1 MQYMTG
7 PIYMEGRENP
17 EAGKDAKENRSVKRA
32 FSENVNAGRTGEIW
46 DMDMRERFRRHLV
59 EEEKSS
65 ATVEKYLRDVRH
77 FFRYVKEQPAARQE
91 VTKEQVISWK
101 EELVRSYAVTS
112 VNSMLASV
120 NHFFK
125 WMGWYD
131 CVVRSLK
138 VQKTTFRAGEKE
150 LTREEYIRLL
160 HAARKKKKERLYYLL
175 QTLCATGIRVS
186 ELPFI
191 TVQALRRGRAQVS
204 LKNKTRTVLL
214 PEKLCRLL
222 KKYIRKKNIRSGSI
236 FITRSGRP
244 LDRSNIL
251 HDMKKLCR
259 EAQVEE
265 SKVFPHNLRHLFAC
279 TYYHR
284 KKDIVHLAD
293 LLGHSNINTTRI
305 YTQES
310 GKEESRLLSQLGL
323 VL

>member
-1 MQYMTG
+1 MTQYTTEHRY
-7 PIYMEGRENP
+7 ISEKWNEETQ
-17 EAGKDAKENRSVKRA
+17 EA
-32 FSENVNAGRTGEIW
+32 
-46 DMDMRERFRRHLV
+46 FRRHLV

-65 ATVEKYLRDVRH
+65 ATVEKYLRDVRY
-77 FFRYVKEQPAARQE
+77 FFRYVGEHFMQEEKAAKGPAI
-91 VTKEQVISWK
+91 TKEQAICYK
-101 EELVRSYAVTS
+101 EELMRHYAVSS

-131 CVVRSLK
+131 CVVKSLK

-150 LTREEYIRLL
+150 LTREEYLRLL
-160 HAARKKKKERLYYLL
+160 HTARKKKNERLYCLM

-191 TVQALRRGRAQVS
+191 TVQAITRGRAQVS
-204 LKNKTRTVLL
+204 LKNKIRTVLL

-222 KKYIRKKNIRSGSI
+222 KQYIRKKNITSGSI
-236 FITRSGRP
+236 FITRSGQP

-279 TYYHR
+279 TYYHI

-293 LLGHSNINTTRI
+293 ILGHSNINTTRI
-305 YTQES
+305 YTLES
-310 GKEESRLLSQLGL
+310 GKEESRLLSRLGL
-323 VL
+323 II

>member
-17 EAGKDAKENRSVKRA
+17 EAGEDAKENRSVKRA

-101 EELVRSYAVTS
+101 EELVRS
-112 VNSMLASV
+112 
-120 NHFFK
+120 
-125 WMGWYD
+125 
-131 CVVRSLK
+131 
-138 VQKTTFRAGEKE
+138 
-150 LTREEYIRLL
+150 
-160 HAARKKKKERLYYLL
+160 
-175 QTLCATGIRVS
+175 
-186 ELPFI
+186 
-191 TVQALRRGRAQVS
+191 
-204 LKNKTRTVLL
+204 
-214 PEKLCRLL
+214 
-222 KKYIRKKNIRSGSI
+222 
-236 FITRSGRP
+236 
-244 LDRSNIL
+244 NIL

-284 KKDIVHLAD
+284 KKDIAHLAD